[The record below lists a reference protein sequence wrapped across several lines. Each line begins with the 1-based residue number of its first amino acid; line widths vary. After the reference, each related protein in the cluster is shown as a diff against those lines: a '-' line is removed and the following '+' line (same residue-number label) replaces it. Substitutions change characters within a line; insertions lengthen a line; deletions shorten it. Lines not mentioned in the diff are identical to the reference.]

1 MTRLVTHKQQLRK
14 TILNPDMKFPSNLNQ
29 VIIGGK
35 IVDLNIPRYTPVGIM
50 IVEFRLSHVSS
61 QEEAGIQ
68 RKIEFELAAVAMAG
82 MAEKIARM
90 GSGSHVELTGFVTK
104 KNRLSNQL
112 VLHVSDA
119 RII

>member
-1 MTRLVTHKQQLRK
+1 MR
-14 TILNPDMKFPSNLNQ
+14 FPPNLNQ

-35 IVDLNIPRYTPVGIM
+35 IADLNTPRYTPVGIM
-50 IVEFRLSHVSS
+50 IAEFRLSHVSS

-68 RKIEFELAAVAMAG
+68 HKIEFELAAIAMAD
-82 MAEKIARM
+82 MAEKIVRM
-90 GSGSHVELTGFVTK
+90 GSGSHVELTGFMTK